1 MKARMII
8 AIVGTGILGVVC
20 LILSVVCAAMAI
32 SATSV
37 SAMLWYGFLAL
48 LETGAVV
55 NTAYQI
61 TKAIKEWF

>member
-1 MKARMII
+1 MKAKKII
-8 AIVGTGILGVVC
+8 AIVGTGILGVIC
-20 LILSVVCAAMAI
+20 LGLSVICAAMAI

-37 SAMLWYGFLAL
+37 GTALWYGALAL

-61 TKAIKEWF
+61 TRVVKEWF

>member
-8 AIVGTGILGVVC
+8 VIVGTGILGVVC
-20 LILSVVCAAMAI
+20 LILSVVCAATAI

-37 SAMLWYGFLAL
+37 SMALWYGFLAL

>member
-1 MKARMII
+1 MKAERII
-8 AIVGTGILGVVC
+8 ALVGTGLTGVICLGLAV
-20 LILSVVCAAMAI
+20 ICAATAI
-32 SATSV
+32 SATSIGTT
-37 SAMLWYGFLAL
+37 LWFGLLAL

>member
-20 LILSVVCAAMAI
+20 LILSVVCVAMAI
-32 SATSV
+32 SATSIGV
-37 SAMLWYGFLAL
+37 ALWYGFLAL

-61 TKAIKEWF
+61 TRVVKEWF